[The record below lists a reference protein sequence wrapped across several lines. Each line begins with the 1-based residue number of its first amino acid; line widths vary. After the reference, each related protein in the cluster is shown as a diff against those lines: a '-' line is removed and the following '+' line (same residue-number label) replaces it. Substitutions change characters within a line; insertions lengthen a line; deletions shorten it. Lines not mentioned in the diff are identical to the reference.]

1 MKKVLLQ
8 ASLVLSIF
16 IVVLACSKDDAPAPI
31 PAPSITN
38 FTPPSGKVGTSVTIN
53 GKNFGN
59 TKTNNTVKFG
69 NVVAEITTVSTTKLV
84 VTVPVGATTGKISVT
99 ANGDTATSSS
109 TFTVEENVPVL
120 ALNKTALELYT
131 LENETLVASGN
142 GGATVN
148 WSSSN
153 PAVAMVDANGKVT
166 ALGAGNATITATVG
180 SQSVNAN
187 VIITPN
193 VYIGGYE
200 SNGTNNVAAIWKNGT
215 KQGLSTS
222 SDNSQVNSVF
232 VVGADTYAAGF
243 DGNTA
248 MVWKNGEELYQLTN
262 GANGARANGIY
273 VEGSDVYV
281 VGEENVDGFFVAK
294 VWKNGNLLKNVT
306 NGVTNAYGKA
316 IHVDGIDIY
325 VAGHENNGELNVAK
339 VWKNFQVLHDL
350 SDGSN
355 PAEAYYIF
363 WDGTDVYSV
372 GTEIK
377 VGKFVAQIWK
387 NDVLSKE
394 LTDGTNNG
402 YAQSV
407 FVDGDNVYVAGNDG
421 IAPKV
426 WKNGDVLYQYP
437 DGGSYT
443 EANSIYTSLE
453 NVYVSGFASVGGKNV
468 VKLWK
473 NDEEMTITDGSQ
485 DAKSFSIVVK

>member
-8 ASLVLSIF
+8 ASLAFSIF
-16 IVVLACSKDDAPAPI
+16 IVALACSKDDAPAPI

-38 FTPPSGKVGTSVTIN
+38 FTPSSGKVGTNVTIN

-69 NVVAEITTVSTTKLV
+69 NIAAEITTVSTTKLV
-84 VTVPVGATTGKISVT
+84 VTVPVGAITGKISVT
-99 ANGDTATSSS
+99 ANGDTAISTS
-109 TFTVEENVPVL
+109 TFTVEEDAPVL

-131 LENETLVASGN
+131 LDNEILVASGN
-142 GGATVN
+142 GGATIN
-148 WSSSN
+148 WTSSN
-153 PAVAMVDANGKVT
+153 PEVAMVDANGKVT
-166 ALGAGNATITATVG
+166 AMGAGNATITATVG
-180 SQSVNAN
+180 SQSVNA
-187 VIITPN
+187 VATIVPN

-222 SDNSQVNSVF
+222 SDNSQVNSLF
-232 VVGADTYAAGF
+232 VVGADTYAAGN
-243 DGNTA
+243 DGNVA

-262 GANGARANGIY
+262 GANGARANGIF
-273 VEGSDVYV
+273 VEGSDVYA
-281 VGEENVDGFFVAK
+281 VGEESVDGFFVAK

-306 NGVTNAYGKA
+306 NGVTNAYGKS

-325 VAGHENNGELNVAK
+325 VAGHESNGELNEAR

-355 PAEAYYIF
+355 PAEAYSMV
-363 WDGTDVYSV
+363 WDGTDVYTV
-372 GTEIK
+372 GTE
-377 VGKFVAQIWK
+377 VEEGKFKAQIWK
-387 NDVLSKE
+387 NNVLAKE
-394 LTDGTNNG
+394 LTDGSNNG

-421 IAPKV
+421 IAPKI
-426 WKNGDVLYQYP
+426 WKNGEVLYQHP
-437 DGGSYT
+437 DGGNYT
-443 EANSIYTSLE
+443 EANAIHTNIG
-453 NVYVSGFASVGGKNV
+453 NVYASGFAALGGKNV

-485 DAKSFSIVVK
+485 DAKSFDLIVQ